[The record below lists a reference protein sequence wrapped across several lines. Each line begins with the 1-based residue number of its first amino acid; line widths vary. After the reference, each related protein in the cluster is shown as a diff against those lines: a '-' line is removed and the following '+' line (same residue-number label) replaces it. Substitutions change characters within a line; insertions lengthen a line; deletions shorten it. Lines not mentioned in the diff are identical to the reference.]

1 MKWGKMGLV
10 SKKLNNI
17 GLIILVFFMVYDTAR
32 NYTHLPSVLGY
43 TKDII
48 IYWWL
53 IELVYMK
60 AFKLPFRSLGFYI
73 VLSMCVIWS
82 WVGLFYPVEG
92 YDAHVS
98 PLIYILKQS
107 EFFILLFVFR
117 NYNRFF
123 SRSYDKYIKLYLYLS
138 VLLFFVTLIGVYVDN
153 NIISKNIIS
162 ENGASYPEYANRIS
176 IGQPAIAT
184 FSQVIS
190 LFFLLLC
197 VPKTLPNLIMSL
209 ICLLGVFMSTSITG
223 IMSVICLL
231 TVIAVSS
238 FIVGKTSAKIKIFA
252 LVVGLVL
259 AFSYFI
265 QTDYFYNNFG
275 IAYLMVETRIDQ
287 FLYGTSVDPSMEMR
301 VAQQEYVINALSNSL
316 LGSFW
321 GQGCN
326 GAVIENSYY
335 GVLLRFG
342 LVGTVGFCMFFFS
355 LIKKS
360 IQVKSMFL
368 IAFVGIYLAHWY
380 TLDVLYVPQL
390 SYAFSFFWMYCLYHN
405 DGQCKSNSS
414 NV

>member
-32 NYTHLPSVLGY
+32 NYTHLPPVLGY

-53 IELVYMK
+53 IELIYMK
-60 AFKLPFRSLGFYI
+60 AFKLPFRNLGFYI
-73 VLSMCVIWS
+73 ILSMCAIWS
-82 WVGLFYPVEG
+82 WVGLFYPVER
-92 YDAHVS
+92 YAAYVN
-98 PLIYILKQS
+98 PIIYILKQS

-117 NYNRFF
+117 NYDQFF
-123 SRSYDKYIKLYLYLS
+123 SRSYDKYIKLYLYFS
-138 VLLFFVTLIGVYVDN
+138 VLLFFITLIGVYVDN
-153 NIISKNIIS
+153 NIISKNIVS
-162 ENGASYPEYANRIS
+162 ENGASFPEYANRIS

-184 FSQVIS
+184 FSQVVS

-197 VPKTLPNLIMSL
+197 RSKTLPNLIMGL
-209 ICLLGVFMSTSITG
+209 ICLLGVLMSTSITG
-223 IMSVICLL
+223 IMSTICLL
-231 TVIAVSS
+231 IIIAVSS
-238 FIVGKTSAKIKIFA
+238 FINGNTSAKIKIFI
-252 LVVGLVL
+252 LVTVVFF
-259 AFSYFI
+259 AFYYFMH
-265 QTDYFYNNFG
+265 TDYFYNNFG

-287 FLYGTSVDPSMEMR
+287 FLYGTSVDPSMEAR
-301 VAQQEYVINALSNSL
+301 VHQQEYVIEALSNSL
-316 LGSFW
+316 LGNFL

-335 GVLLRFG
+335 GILLRFG
-342 LVGTVGFCMFFFS
+342 LVGTVGFCIFFLS
-355 LIKKS
+355 LMKKA

-368 IAFVGIYLAHWY
+368 IAFVGMYLAHWY

-390 SYAFSFFWMYCLYHN
+390 SYAFSFFWMYCLYYN
-405 DGQCKSNSS
+405 DSQCKSNSS